1 MQGYKIST
9 DTNDMDIDVIHG
21 FIASTYWAEGI
32 PRSVMDK
39 AIKNSLCFG
48 VLTETG
54 EQVGFARMI
63 TDQATFAYLADV
75 FILPKHRGLGLS
87 KWLMQNIMAHPELQA
102 LRRMLLATRD
112 AQGLYTQFGFNEVVD
127 PKGMMQIL
135 RPDVYQPTPAKS

>member
-9 DTNDMDIDVIHG
+9 DTNDMDIDVIHE
-21 FIASTYWAEGI
+21 FIASTYWAMGI
-32 PRSVMDK
+32 PRIVMEK

-48 VLTETG
+48 VLTESG
-54 EQVGFARMI
+54 VQVGFARMI

-75 FILPKHRGLGLS
+75 FILPEHRGLGLS

-112 AQGLYTQFGFNEVVD
+112 AQGLYTQFGINEVAD
-127 PKGMMQIL
+127 SKGMMQIL
-135 RPDVYQPTPAKS
+135 RPDVYQPTPAK